1 MLSLDVQFHV
11 LYWDYR
17 ETFKVSQYTCNSL
30 KLDPRLDPSID
41 PRPCS
46 VVPTHIQ
53 AFLVLEV
60 RIQPALGIDPDSST
74 YVYIL
79 ST

>member
-1 MLSLDVQFHV
+1 MSSLDVQFHV
-11 LYWDYR
+11 LYRDYR

-53 AFLVLEV
+53 AFLVL
-60 RIQPALGIDPDSST
+60 IQPALGIDPDSST